1 MEGRQLIRFK
11 SLSYSEFAT
20 VKVTVLVGTVPF
32 TIKGHSETGESQTGR
47 GLADH
52 NKNQQTSFWESTA
65 YVTDGSHNF
74 PTSST
79 ASYNKKPLVSC
90 HNKKTRHACGMKHH
104 R

>member
-1 MEGRQLIRFK
+1 MDGRQLIIRFK
-11 SLSYSEFAT
+11 SLSYSEFAK
-20 VKVTVLVGTVPF
+20 KVTVLVGTVPF
-32 TIKGHSETGESQTGR
+32 TIKGHSEPGESQTGR

-65 YVTDGSHNF
+65 YVTDF

-79 ASYNKKPLVSC
+79 ASYNKKPLVSRQ
-90 HNKKTRHACGMKHH
+90 NKKTRHACGMKHH